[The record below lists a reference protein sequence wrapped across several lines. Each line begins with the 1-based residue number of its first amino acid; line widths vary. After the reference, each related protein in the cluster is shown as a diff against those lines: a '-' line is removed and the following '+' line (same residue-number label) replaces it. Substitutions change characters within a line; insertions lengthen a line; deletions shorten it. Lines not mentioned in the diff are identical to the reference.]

1 MLAVSVEDEGLWREG
16 GGLQGGREH
25 SATLSGPG
33 LGDWLGSESLRS
45 SWTDEPVPGSG
56 PVTGHGDTRRADEG
70 AAPRRAGSS
79 CWVNVW
85 CHSGPPHSAGAPGAA
100 GHPLPH
106 GARCG
111 AGLERHGAH
120 LAVRLLQ
127 GPAADLLRGGG
138 AVAPPARGPGSPC
151 GVLSLPAA
159 SQSGFLVSS
168 GFVRACRLCVA
179 WAWVHTVRG
188 CRAEFSR
195 ERWID
200 HAFGLGKPCLKF
212 TGRNEAEF
220 AMWCLKTLKLAKCL
234 SNASHLPWMGRA
246 VPCPTVNPAEMKKV
260 GPLHLSFVVSPK
272 T

>member
-1 MLAVSVEDEGLWREG
+1 MIRAVPPERALGVCSLRP
-16 GGLQGGREH
+16 

-45 SWTDEPVPGSG
+45 SWTDEPVLGSG
-56 PVTGHGDTRRADEG
+56 PVMGHGDTRRADEG
-70 AAPRRAGSS
+70 AAPRRARSS

-85 CHSGPPHSAGAPGAA
+85 CHSWPPPSAGAPGAA
-100 GHPLPH
+100 DDPLPH

-111 AGLERHGAH
+111 AGLERHGAR

-138 AVAPPARGPGSPC
+138 AVAPPTGGPSSPC
-151 GVLSLPAA
+151 GVLSVPVA

-168 GFVRACRLCVA
+168 GFVRACHLCVA

-195 ERWID
+195 ERWVFGRVKLLADAGLVPSGGLAGRSFMCSQGRVALWKD
-200 HAFGLGKPCLKF
+200 HCSAS
-212 TGRNEAEF
+212 
-220 AMWCLKTLKLAKCL
+220 TLSL
-234 SNASHLPWMGRA
+234 HLPA
-246 VPCPTVNPAEMKKV
+246 TLASLAAPCSSHGSPAQPM
-260 GPLHLSFVVSPK
+260 
-272 T
+272 